1 MRVKK
6 RNYKKEYDKFQSS
19 TKEKRNR
26 AARNKRRR
34 KAEKG
39 GRVKKGDGKDLHHF
53 TVGGKV
59 VTVVEPKSKNRGRSE
74 KSRVKGYKGLKVKK

>member
-19 TKEKRNR
+19 QKDKRER

-34 KAEKG
+34 EAEKG

-53 TVGGKV
+53 TKGGKV
-59 VTVVEPKSKNRGRSE
+59 VTVVESKSKNRGRKE
-74 KSRVKGYKGLKVKK
+74 KSRVKGSKRN

>member
-19 TKEKRNR
+19 QKDKRER

-53 TVGGKV
+53 TKGGKV
-59 VTVVEPKSKNRGRSE
+59 VTVVEPKSKNRGRKE
-74 KSRVKGYKGLKVKK
+74 TSRVKGSKRN